1 MGQKVHP
8 VGFRLGFTKEWQAK
22 WYADKEYATLL
33 FQDLQLRKV
42 LQRRARESGI
52 ARVDIERTGS
62 EVFVTV
68 FSARPGILIG
78 RGGQNVEA
86 LRRELELVA
95 KERVRLTIREVDQ
108 PEMVAALVAFNI
120 AERLEARVPYRRVMK
135 QASFRTMQA
144 GAQGVKIRVG
154 GRLGGAEIARSQTV
168 HEGRMPLHTLRA
180 DIDYGFTEART
191 IMGRIGVKVW
201 VYRGEILP
209 EARRRSAT
217 TETSQVS

>member
-1 MGQKVHP
+1 LGQKVHP

-22 WYADKEYATLL
+22 WYAKKDYARLL

-42 LQRRARESGI
+42 LQRRSRESGI
-52 ARVDIERTGS
+52 ARVEIERTGS
-62 EVFVTV
+62 EVLVTV

-86 LRRELELVA
+86 LRRELEMVA
-95 KERVRLTIREVDQ
+95 KDRVRLTIREVDQ
-108 PEMVAALVAFNI
+108 PEMVAALVAYNV
-120 AERLEARVPYRRVMK
+120 AERLESRVPYRRVMK

-154 GRLGGAEIARSQTV
+154 GRLGGAEIARTQTV

-209 EARRRSAT
+209 EARRRSVT

>member
-1 MGQKVHP
+1 M
-8 VGFRLGFTKEWQAK
+8 
-22 WYADKEYATLL
+22 
-33 FQDLQLRKV
+33 
-42 LQRRARESGI
+42 
-52 ARVDIERTGS
+52 
-62 EVFVTV
+62 

-78 RGGQNVEA
+78 RGGQNVES
-86 LRRELELVA
+86 LRRELEQVA

>member
-22 WYADKEYATLL
+22 WYADKGYDLL
-33 FQDLQLRKV
+33 LIQDLRLRKV
-42 LQRRARESGI
+42 LQRRVRQCGL
-52 ARVDIERTGS
+52 ARVEIERTGS

-86 LRRELELVA
+86 LRRELERVA

-120 AERLEARVPYRRVMK
+120 AERLESRVPYRRVIK
-135 QASFRTMQA
+135 QATFRTMQA

-191 IMGRIGVKVW
+191 MMGRIGVKVW

>member
-1 MGQKVHP
+1 LGQKVHP

-86 LRRELELVA
+86 LRRELETVA

-108 PEMVAALVAFNI
+108 PEMVAALVAFNV

>member
-22 WYADKEYATLL
+22 WYAKKDYARLL

-42 LQRRARESGI
+42 LQRRSRESGI
-52 ARVDIERTGS
+52 ARVEIERTGS
-62 EVFVTV
+62 EVLVTV

-95 KERVRLTIREVDQ
+95 KDRVRLTIREVDQ
-108 PEMVAALVAFNI
+108 PELVAALIAFNV
-120 AERLEARVPYRRVMK
+120 AERLESRVPYRRVMK
-135 QASFRTMQA
+135 QATFRTMQA

-154 GRLGGAEIARSQTV
+154 GRLGGAEIARTQTV

-191 IMGRIGVKVW
+191 LMGRIGVKVW
-201 VYRGEILP
+201 VFRGEILP
-209 EARRRSAT
+209 EARRPDVT
-217 TETSQVS
+217 TQTSEVS

>member
-1 MGQKVHP
+1 LGQKVHP

-52 ARVDIERTGS
+52 ARVEIERTGS

>member
-1 MGQKVHP
+1 LGQKVHP
-8 VGFRLGFTKEWQAK
+8 IGFRLGVTKEWQAK
-22 WYADKEYATLL
+22 WYANKEYGKLL
-33 FQDLQLRKV
+33 YQDMQLRKV
-42 LQRRARESGI
+42 LQRRSRESGI

-78 RGGQNVEA
+78 HGGQNVES
-86 LRRELELVA
+86 LRRELEQVA

-108 PEMVAALVAFNI
+108 PEMVAALVAYNI

>member
-1 MGQKVHP
+1 LGQKVHP
-8 VGFRLGFTKEWQAK
+8 VGFRLGVTKEWSAK
-22 WYADKEYATLL
+22 WYASKGYAETLQ
-33 FQDLQLRKV
+33 QDLKLRKI
-42 LQRRARESGI
+42 LQKRARECGI

-62 EVFVTV
+62 EIYVTV

-86 LRRELELVA
+86 LRQELEGIA

-120 AERLEARVPYRRVMK
+120 AERLESRVPYRRVMK
-135 QASFRTMQA
+135 QASFRTLQA
-144 GAQGVKIRVG
+144 GAQGIKIRVA

-180 DIDYGFTEART
+180 DIDYGTAEAHT
-191 IMGRIGVKVW
+191 IMGRIGIKVW
-201 VYRGEILP
+201 VYRGDILP

-217 TETSQVS
+217 TETSEVS

>member
-8 VGFRLGFTKEWQAK
+8 IGFRLGVTKEWQAK
-22 WYADKEYATLL
+22 WYANKEYGKLL
-33 FQDLQLRKV
+33 YQDMQLRKV
-42 LQRRARESGI
+42 LQRRSRESGI

-78 RGGQNVEA
+78 RGGQNVES
-86 LRRELELVA
+86 LRRELEQVA

-108 PEMVAALVAFNI
+108 PEMVAALVAYNI

>member
-8 VGFRLGFTKEWQAK
+8 VGFRLGVTKEWLAK
-22 WYADKEYATLL
+22 WYADKGYAATLQ
-33 FQDLQLRKV
+33 QDLKLRKV
-42 LQRRARESGI
+42 LQRRARECGI
-52 ARVDIERTGS
+52 ARVEIERTGS
-62 EVFVTV
+62 EIYVTV

-86 LRRELELVA
+86 LRQELERLA

-120 AERLEARVPYRRVMK
+120 AERLESRVPYRRVMK
-135 QASFRTMQA
+135 QASFRTLQA
-144 GAQGVKIRVG
+144 GAQGIKIRVA

-180 DIDYGFTEART
+180 DIDYGTAEAST

-201 VYRGEILP
+201 VYRGDILP

-217 TETSQVS
+217 TETSEVS

>member
-8 VGFRLGFTKEWQAK
+8 VGFRLGVTKEWSAK
-22 WYADKEYATLL
+22 WYADKGYADTLQ
-33 FQDLQLRKV
+33 QDFKLRKV
-42 LQRRARESGI
+42 LQKRARECGI

-62 EVFVTV
+62 EIYVTV

-78 RGGQNVEA
+78 RGGSNVEA
-86 LRRELELVA
+86 LRQELEKLA
-95 KERVRLTIREVDQ
+95 GERVRLTIREVDQ

-120 AERLEARVPYRRVMK
+120 AERLESRVPYRRVMK
-135 QASFRTMQA
+135 QASFRTLQA
-144 GAQGVKIRVG
+144 GAQGIKIRVA

-180 DIDYGFTEART
+180 DIDYGVAEAHT
-191 IMGRIGVKVW
+191 IMGRIGIKVW
-201 VYRGEILP
+201 VYRGDILP

-217 TETSQVS
+217 TETSEVS

>member
-8 VGFRLGFTKEWQAK
+8 VGFRLGVTKEWSAK
-22 WYADKEYATLL
+22 WYASKGYAETLQ
-33 FQDLQLRKV
+33 QDLKLRKI
-42 LQRRARESGI
+42 LQKRARECGI

-62 EVFVTV
+62 EIYVTV

-86 LRRELELVA
+86 LRQELEGIA

-120 AERLEARVPYRRVMK
+120 AERLESRVPYRRVMK
-135 QASFRTMQA
+135 QASFRTLQA
-144 GAQGVKIRVG
+144 GAQGIKIRVA

-180 DIDYGFTEART
+180 DIDYGTAEAHT
-191 IMGRIGVKVW
+191 IMGRIGIKVW
-201 VYRGEILP
+201 VYRGDILP

-217 TETSQVS
+217 TETSEVS

>member
-1 MGQKVHP
+1 LGQKVHP

-22 WYADKEYATLL
+22 WYAKKDYARLL

-42 LQRRARESGI
+42 LQRRSRESGI
-52 ARVDIERTGS
+52 ARVEIERTGS
-62 EVFVTV
+62 EVLVTV

-86 LRRELELVA
+86 LRRELEQVA
-95 KERVRLTIREVDQ
+95 KDRVRLTIREVDQ
-108 PEMVAALVAFNI
+108 PEMVAALVAYNV
-120 AERLEARVPYRRVMK
+120 AERLESRVPYRRVMK

-154 GRLGGAEIARSQTV
+154 GRLGGAEIARTQTV

-209 EARRRSAT
+209 EARRRSVT

>member
-1 MGQKVHP
+1 LGQKVHP

-22 WYADKEYATLL
+22 WYADKEYGTLL

-86 LRRELELVA
+86 LRRELETVA

-108 PEMVAALVAFNI
+108 PEMVAVLVAFNV

>member
-86 LRRELELVA
+86 LRRELETVA

-108 PEMVAALVAFNI
+108 PEMVAALVAFNV

>member
-8 VGFRLGFTKEWQAK
+8 IGFRLGFTKEWQAK
-22 WYADKEYATLL
+22 WYANKEYGKLL
-33 FQDLQLRKV
+33 YQDMQLRKV

-78 RGGQNVEA
+78 RGGQNVES
-86 LRRELELVA
+86 LRRELEQVA

-108 PEMVAALVAFNI
+108 PEMVAALVAYNI

>member
-1 MGQKVHP
+1 LGQKVHP

-22 WYADKEYATLL
+22 WYAKKDYARLL

-42 LQRRARESGI
+42 LQRRSRESGI
-52 ARVDIERTGS
+52 ARVEIERTGS
-62 EVFVTV
+62 EVLVTV

-95 KERVRLTIREVDQ
+95 KDRVRLTIREVDQ
-108 PEMVAALVAFNI
+108 PELVAALIAFNV
-120 AERLEARVPYRRVMK
+120 AERLESRVPYRRVMK
-135 QASFRTMQA
+135 QATFRTMQA

-154 GRLGGAEIARSQTV
+154 GRLGGAEIARTQTV

-191 IMGRIGVKVW
+191 LMGRIGVKVW
-201 VYRGEILP
+201 DPVAGKADAQIHSILVEP
-209 EARRRSAT
+209 L
-217 TETSQVS
+217 

>member
-52 ARVDIERTGS
+52 ARVEIERTGS

>member
-22 WYADKEYATLL
+22 WYAKKDYGRLL

-42 LQRRARESGI
+42 LQRRSRESGI
-52 ARVDIERTGS
+52 ARVEIERTGS
-62 EVFVTV
+62 EVLVTV

-78 RGGQNVEA
+78 RGGQNVES

-108 PEMVAALVAFNI
+108 PELVAALVAFNV
-120 AERLEARVPYRRVMK
+120 AERLESRVPYRRVMK

-209 EARRRSAT
+209 EARRRSVT

>member
-22 WYADKEYATLL
+22 WYAGKEYGTLL

-52 ARVDIERTGS
+52 ARVEIERPGS

-68 FSARPGILIG
+68 YSARPGILIG

-86 LRRELELVA
+86 LRRELEKVA
-95 KERVRLTIREVDQ
+95 KERVKLTIREVDQ
-108 PEMVAALVAFNI
+108 PEMVAALVAFNV

>member
-22 WYADKEYATLL
+22 WYADKGYDLL
-33 FQDLQLRKV
+33 LIQDLRLRKV
-42 LQRRARESGI
+42 LQRRARECGI
-52 ARVDIERTGS
+52 ARVEIERTGS

-86 LRRELELVA
+86 LRRELERVA

-120 AERLEARVPYRRVMK
+120 AERLESRVPYRRVIK
-135 QASFRTMQA
+135 QATFRTMQA

>member
-8 VGFRLGFTKEWQAK
+8 IGFRLGVTKEWQAK
-22 WYADKEYATLL
+22 WYANKEYGKLL
-33 FQDLQLRKV
+33 YQDMQLRKV

-78 RGGQNVEA
+78 RGGQNVES
-86 LRRELELVA
+86 LRRELEQVA

-191 IMGRIGVKVW
+191 IMGRVGVKVW

>member
-8 VGFRLGFTKEWQAK
+8 VGFRLGYTKEWQAK
-22 WYADKEYATLL
+22 WYADKDYDKLL
-33 FQDLQLRKV
+33 FQDLQLRRV

-52 ARVDIERTGS
+52 ANVDIERTGS

-68 FSARPGILIG
+68 YSARPGILIG

-86 LRRELELVA
+86 LRRELEQVV
-95 KERVRLTIREVDQ
+95 KERVRLTIREVDR
-108 PEMVAALVAFNI
+108 PELVAALVAYNI
-120 AERLEARVPYRRVMK
+120 AERLEARVPYRRVIK

-154 GRLGGAEIARSQTV
+154 GRLGGAEIARSQSV
-168 HEGRMPLHTLRA
+168 QEGRMPLHTLRA

-191 IMGRIGVKVW
+191 MMGRVGVKVW

-209 EARRRSAT
+209 EVRRRSAT
-217 TETSQVS
+217 TETGQVS

>member
-22 WYADKEYATLL
+22 WYAKKDYARLL

-42 LQRRARESGI
+42 LQRRSRESGI
-52 ARVDIERTGS
+52 ARVEIERTGS
-62 EVFVTV
+62 EVLVTV

-86 LRRELELVA
+86 LRRELEFVA

-108 PEMVAALVAFNI
+108 PEMVAALVAFNV
-120 AERLEARVPYRRVMK
+120 AERLESRVPYRRVMK

-191 IMGRIGVKVW
+191 MMGRIGVKVW

-209 EARRRSAT
+209 EARRRSVT

>member
-22 WYADKEYATLL
+22 WYAKKDYARLL

-42 LQRRARESGI
+42 LQRRSRESGI
-52 ARVDIERTGS
+52 ARVEIERTGS
-62 EVFVTV
+62 EVLVTV

-86 LRRELELVA
+86 LRRELEFVA

-108 PEMVAALVAFNI
+108 PEMVAALVAYNV
-120 AERLEARVPYRRVMK
+120 AERLESRVPYRRVMK

-191 IMGRIGVKVW
+191 MMGRIGVKVW

-209 EARRRSAT
+209 EARRRSVT

>member
-1 MGQKVHP
+1 LGQKVHP
-8 VGFRLGFTKEWQAK
+8 VGFRLGYTKEWQAK
-22 WYADKEYATLL
+22 WYADKDYDKLL
-33 FQDLQLRKV
+33 FQDLQLRRV

-52 ARVDIERTGS
+52 ANVDIERTGS

-68 FSARPGILIG
+68 YSARPGILIG

-86 LRRELELVA
+86 LRRELEQVV
-95 KERVRLTIREVDQ
+95 KERVRLTIREVDR
-108 PEMVAALVAFNI
+108 PELVAALVAYNI
-120 AERLEARVPYRRVMK
+120 AERLEARVPYRRVIK

-154 GRLGGAEIARSQTV
+154 GRLGGAEIARSQSV
-168 HEGRMPLHTLRA
+168 QEGRMPLHTLRA

-191 IMGRIGVKVW
+191 MMGRVGVKVW

-209 EARRRSAT
+209 EVRRRSAT
-217 TETSQVS
+217 TETGQVS

>member
-22 WYADKEYATLL
+22 WYAKKDYARLL

-42 LQRRARESGI
+42 LQRRSRESGI
-52 ARVDIERTGS
+52 ARVEIERTGS
-62 EVFVTV
+62 EVLVTV

-86 LRRELELVA
+86 LRRELEQVA
-95 KERVRLTIREVDQ
+95 KDRVRLTIREVDQ
-108 PEMVAALVAFNI
+108 PEMVAALVAYNV
-120 AERLEARVPYRRVMK
+120 AERLESRVPYRRVMK

-154 GRLGGAEIARSQTV
+154 GRLGGAEIARTQTV

-209 EARRRSAT
+209 EARRRSVT

>member
-8 VGFRLGFTKEWQAK
+8 VGFRLGITKEWQGR
-22 WYADKEYATLL
+22 WYAGKDYARLL
-33 FQDLQLRKV
+33 YQDLQLRKV
-42 LQRRARESGI
+42 LERRARECGI

-62 EVFVTV
+62 EIFVTA

-78 RGGQNVEA
+78 RGGQNVEL
-86 LRRELELVA
+86 LRKELEEVA
-95 KERVRLTIREVDQ
+95 KDRVRLTIREVDH
-108 PEMVAALVAFNI
+108 PELVAKLVAFNI

-144 GAQGVKIRVG
+144 GAQGIKIQVG

-180 DIDYGFTEART
+180 DIDYGFAEART
-191 IMGRIGVKVW
+191 LMGRIGVKVW

-217 TETSQVS
+217 AETSEVS

>member
-1 MGQKVHP
+1 LGQKVHP

-22 WYADKEYATLL
+22 WYAGKEYGERLH
-33 FQDLQLRKV
+33 QDLRLRRV
-42 LQRRARESGI
+42 LQRRARECGI

-68 FSARPGILIG
+68 YSARPGILIG

-86 LRRELELVA
+86 LRRELEQVA
-95 KERVRLTIREVDQ
+95 QDRVRLTIREVDQ

>member
-22 WYADKEYATLL
+22 WYADKGYDLL
-33 FQDLQLRKV
+33 LIQDLRLRKV
-42 LQRRARESGI
+42 LQRRARECGI
-52 ARVDIERTGS
+52 ARVEIERTGS

-86 LRRELELVA
+86 LRRELERVA

-120 AERLEARVPYRRVMK
+120 AERLESRVPYRRVIK
-135 QASFRTMQA
+135 QATFRTMQA

-191 IMGRIGVKVW
+191 MMGRIGVKVW

>member
-8 VGFRLGFTKEWQAK
+8 VGFRLGVTKEWLAK
-22 WYADKEYATLL
+22 WYADKGYAATLQ
-33 FQDLQLRKV
+33 QDLKLRKV
-42 LQRRARESGI
+42 LQRRARECGI
-52 ARVDIERTGS
+52 ARVEIERTGS
-62 EVFVTV
+62 EIYVTV

-86 LRRELELVA
+86 LRQELERLA

-120 AERLEARVPYRRVMK
+120 AERLESRVPYRRVMK
-135 QASFRTMQA
+135 QASFRTLQA
-144 GAQGVKIRVG
+144 GAQGIKIRVA

-180 DIDYGFTEART
+180 DIDYGTAEAHT

-201 VYRGEILP
+201 VYRGDILP

-217 TETSQVS
+217 TETSEVS